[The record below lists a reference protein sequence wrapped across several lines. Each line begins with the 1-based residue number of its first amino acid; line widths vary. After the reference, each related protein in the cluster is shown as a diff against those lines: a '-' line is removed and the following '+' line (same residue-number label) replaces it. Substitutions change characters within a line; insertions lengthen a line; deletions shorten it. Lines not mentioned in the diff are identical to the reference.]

1 MKKKFIAIILTA
13 MLGAEPCSMVYA
25 EEIFADKSVENDNTA
40 EVKVTEETETEQPEA
55 EQEETTEETAGA
67 AEETPSAADREVS
80 PQEES
85 EVTTE

>member
-55 EQEETTEETAGA
+55 EQEETTEENERCAG
-67 AEETPSAADREVS
+67 E
-80 PQEES
+80 
-85 EVTTE
+85 

>member
-55 EQEETTEETAGA
+55 EQE
-67 AEETPSAADREVS
+67 
-80 PQEES
+80 
-85 EVTTE
+85 